1 LPVTAGAESA
11 LEDPNLKLVHDAL
24 KNASGFQLYLDQAF
38 PPAIGQQVNDSVA
51 ELVARSSSPEAVA
64 QAIAKTAKNQ

>member
-1 LPVTAGAESA
+1 
-11 LEDPNLKLVHDAL
+11 
-24 KNASGFQLYLDQAF
+24 
-38 PPAIGQQVNDSVA
+38 VNDSVA